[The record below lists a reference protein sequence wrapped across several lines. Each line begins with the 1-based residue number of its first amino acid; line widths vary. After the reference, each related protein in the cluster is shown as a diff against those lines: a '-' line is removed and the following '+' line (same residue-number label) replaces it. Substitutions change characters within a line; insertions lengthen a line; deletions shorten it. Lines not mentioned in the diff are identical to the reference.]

1 LLASLPEIGG
11 MIAHLGV
18 IDIVDLIKDDEFNI
32 SDQISSLVEH
42 TSQNLGRHL
51 PVSCLLEYE
60 TTKTHNQTTTFRID
74 LHITCQD
81 TYRRRIKRGFE
92 IPEFLIRK
100 RLDR

>member
-42 TSQNLGRHL
+42 TPQDLGRHL
-51 PVSCLLEYE
+51 PISYFPDY
-60 TTKTHNQTTTFRID
+60 TKDMAHNQTTAFRVD
-74 LHITCQD
+74 LHISSQNTD
-81 TYRRRIKRGFE
+81 RRRIKRGLE
-92 IPEFLIRK
+92 VSEFLIRK